1 MLSLYVCVS
10 EAKDL
15 PVKDTF
21 VKLRLGKFKS
31 KTRVLR
37 NTCTPVWNQEF
48 CFGVHDAEDVLFA
61 SVVNHDNECRVT
73 NGSVEFVGEVRI
85 PVASVAFEDNQTL
98 LPTWFS
104 LESPKSGKFFNK
116 YCGKIL
122 LTVSLQG
129 KGCASL
135 VNHKNSP
142 DSTNALGHSRD
153 LDGLHIS
160 CKATCDKMGGGKQ
173 LLKVIANGLQRI
185 FKKKEGNSK
194 SGDSSELS
202 STLSDY
208 EDIVQESSSPCS
220 FEEAIALMQSGD
232 NKPEMPENLGG
243 DVLVDQIYLV
253 SPNDLNVFLFAPNS
267 QFNKEL
273 AELQGTT
280 NVQEGS
286 WTWKNGDMSCLTRI
300 VSYTKAATKLIKA
313 VNATEVQTYI
323 RVSRKEFAILVRV
336 STPEVRYGNTFRIEV
351 LYKIMPGGEVSSGEE
366 SSHLVVSWGIVFLQ
380 STMMKGMI
388 ESGARQGLKESFSQ
402 FSEKLAQKFKVLDK
416 ADLPDKEQFL
426 ATLQTEDPW
435 NWWQSITYFW
445 NFTVVS
451 TIFMFLYV
459 LVHILRCGPSLPQG
473 LEFRGLEL
481 PDSFGEL
488 IASGILI
495 IQLQR
500 VYNMVSH
507 FVQARFQMGT
517 DHGLKA
523 QGDGW
528 VLTVALIEGVD
539 LATLESEELSDPYVV
554 FTCNGQTRS
563 SSVKLQTSDP
573 QWNEIL
579 EFDAMEEPP
588 SVLDVEV
595 FDFDGPFDQDVSLGH
610 AEINFLKHTSTE
622 LADMWLMLEG
632 KLAQSSQSKLHLR
645 IFLDNNKGDETI
657 KEYLEKMEKEVGK
670 KLNPRSPQRN
680 STFQKLFGLPPEEF
694 LIKDFTCYLKRKMP
708 LQGRLFLS
716 ARILGFHANLF
727 GHKTK
732 FFFLWEDIEEIQVLP
747 PSLATLGSP
756 TLVIILRRGRGLDAR
771 HGAKTQDEEG
781 RLRFHFQSFVSFN
794 AASRTIKALWRT
806 RILNPYQKEQVT
818 EEHEDQEGFL
828 IPEDSA
834 SILEDQEKM
843 SRIFSA
849 ELPIKM
855 KMVMKIFDGGNLENK
870 IMHRTGCMNYET
882 TSWEQVKPDFFE
894 RRVSYQ
900 FNRHVSA
907 FGGEVTCT
915 QQKFPNANTGGWTVT
930 EVMALHGVPFAD
942 HFHIHFRYEIEKS
955 SLGECACKCEA
966 YIGIMWLKS
975 SKFQQRINRNITA
988 KFNLRSKE
996 IFDLVQKEIL
1006 LMSQNSNSY
1015 G

>member
-1 MLSLYVCVS
+1 MLLRVFVCVLQ
-10 EAKDL
+10 AKDL
-15 PVKDTF
+15 PVKDSC
-21 VKLRLGKFKS
+21 VKLKLGKFKC
-31 KTRVLR
+31 KTRTLR
-37 NTCTPVWNQEF
+37 NTSNPVWNKEF
-48 CFGVHDAEDVLFA
+48 GFKVHDAKDVLLV
-61 SVVNHDNECRVT
+61 SVANHSDEWRVSNGCVN
-73 NGSVEFVGEVRI
+73 FVGEVRI
-85 PVASVAFEDNQTL
+85 PVGSVAFEDKQTL

-104 LESPKSGKFFNK
+104 LESPRSGKFFNK
-116 YCGKIL
+116 FCGKIL
-122 LTVSLQG
+122 LTISLHG
-129 KGCASL
+129 KGRASFI
-135 VNHKNSP
+135 NHKYSPNSISAIE
-142 DSTNALGHSRD
+142 DSRD
-153 LDGLHIS
+153 LEALHIS
-160 CKATCDKMGGGKQ
+160 SQAHCRKMGEGKH
-173 LLKVIANGLQRI
+173 LLKVIANRLDRI
-185 FKKKEGNSK
+185 FNKKGSSKPVDFSEPSNS
-194 SGDSSELS
+194 
-202 STLSDY
+202 LSDD
-208 EDIVQESSSPCS
+208 EDSVQKNSPPSS
-220 FEEAIALMQSGD
+220 FEEAIALMESRD
-232 NKPEMPENLGG
+232 KKPEMPENLQGG
-243 DVLVDQIYLV
+243 ILVDQFYVV

-267 QFNKEL
+267 QFRKDLE
-273 AELQGTT
+273 ELQGTT
-280 NVQEGS
+280 NVQEGP
-286 WTWKNGDMSCLTRI
+286 WTWKHGDMSCLTRV
-300 VSYTKAATKLIKA
+300 VSYTKAATKLVKA
-313 VNATEVQTYI
+313 VNAFEEQTYI
-323 RVSRKEFAILVRV
+323 RVCKKEFAILVSVR
-336 STPEVRYGNTFRIEV
+336 TPEVPYGNTFRTEL
-351 LYKIMPGGEVSSGEE
+351 LYKIMPGGEASCGEE
-366 SSHLVVSWGIVFLQ
+366 CSHLVVSWGIVFLQ

-388 ESGARQGLKESFSQ
+388 EGGARQGLKESFNK
-402 FSEKLAQKFKVLDK
+402 FSTKLAQNFKVLDMP
-416 ADLPDKEQFL
+416 DLSEKEHLL
-426 ATLQTEDPW
+426 ATLQTEDQW
-435 NWWQSITYFW
+435 NWWQAIKYFW
-445 NFTVVS
+445 NLTVVS

-459 LVHILRCGPSLPQG
+459 LVHILRCGPSQPQG
-473 LEFRGLEL
+473 LEFRGIEL

-488 IASGILI
+488 ITSGVLI

-523 QGDGW
+523 HGDGW

-539 LATLESEELSDPYVV
+539 LASLESEGLSDPYVV
-554 FTCNGQTRS
+554 FTCNGQIRS

-622 LADMWLMLEG
+622 LADMWIMLEG

-645 IFLDNNKGDETI
+645 IFLDNNKGVETI

-670 KLNPRSPQRN
+670 KLNLRSPQRN

-716 ARILGFHANLF
+716 ARILGFYANLF

-747 PSLATLGSP
+747 PSLASVGSP
-756 TLVIILRRGRGLDAR
+756 TLVIILRQGRGLDAR
-771 HGAKTQDEEG
+771 HGAKTQDEQG
-781 RLRFHFQSFVSFN
+781 RLRFHFQSFVSFS

-806 RILNPYQKEQVT
+806 RILNPYQKEQIT
-818 EEHEDQEGFL
+818 EEHEDQEGL
-828 IPEDSA
+828 VIPEDSG
-834 SILEDQEKM
+834 SILEDEAKM
-843 SRIFSA
+843 SKIFSA

-855 KMVMKIFDGGNLENK
+855 RSVMGIFYGGNLEHK
-870 IMHRTGCMNYET
+870 IMQRTGCLNYET
-882 TSWEQVKPDFFE
+882 TAWELVKPDVFE

-915 QQKFPNANTGGWTVT
+915 QQKFPNANTGGWTVI

-942 HFHIHFRYEIEKS
+942 HFHIHFRFEIEKS
-955 SLGECACKCEA
+955 SLGDCACKCDA

-988 KFNLRSKE
+988 KFSFRLKE
-996 IFDLVQKEIL
+996 IFELVQKEIL
-1006 LMSQNSNSY
+1006 LMSQNSH

>member
-1 MLSLYVCVS
+1 MSRLYVCVL

-15 PVKDTF
+15 PVKDTL
-21 VKLRLGKFKS
+21 VKLRLAKFKS
-31 KTRVLR
+31 KTRILR
-37 NTCTPVWNQEF
+37 NTCTPVWNEEF
-48 CFGVHDAEDVLFA
+48 AFRVHDLDDVLVV
-61 SVVNHDNECRVT
+61 SVVNHDNNQCRVT
-73 NGSVEFVGEVRI
+73 NGSVDFVGEVQI
-85 PVASVAFEDNQTL
+85 PLGSVAFEDKQTL

-122 LTVSLQG
+122 LTVSLHG
-129 KGCASL
+129 RGGAFFINNKHSP
-135 VNHKNSP
+135 NS
-142 DSTNALGHSRD
+142 STVVEDTRD
-153 LDGLHIS
+153 LEGVHIS
-160 CKATCDKMGGGKQ
+160 SQWPCDKMGVGKQ
-173 LLKVIANGLQRI
+173 LLKVIANRLHMI
-185 FKKKEGNSK
+185 SKKKEGGTK
-194 SGDSSELS
+194 PGDSSELS
-202 STLSDY
+202 TTLSDC
-208 EDIVQESSSPCS
+208 EDNAEENSSPCS
-220 FEEAIALMQSGD
+220 LEEAIALLESGD
-232 NKPEMPENLGG
+232 SKPEMPENLEGG
-243 DVLVDQIYLV
+243 VLVDQIYLV
-253 SPNDLNVFLFAPNS
+253 SPNDLNMFLFAPNS
-267 QFNKEL
+267 QFRKDL

-280 NVQEGS
+280 NVQEGA
-286 WTWKNGDMSCLTRI
+286 WTWKNGDKLCLTRV
-300 VSYTKAATKLIKA
+300 VSYTKAATKLIKE
-313 VNATEVQTYI
+313 VNAIEEQTYI
-323 RVSRKEFAILVRV
+323 RVSRKEFAILVSV
-336 STPEVRYGNTFRIEV
+336 STPEVPVGNAFRIEL

-388 ESGARQGLKESFSQ
+388 EGGVRQGLKESFNQ
-402 FSEKLAQKFKVLDK
+402 FSNQLSRNFKVLDR
-416 ADLPDKEQFL
+416 ADLPDKEHLL
-426 ATLQTEDPW
+426 ATLQTEDQW
-435 NWWQSITYFW
+435 NWWQAITYFW

-459 LVHILRCGPSLPQG
+459 LVHILGCGPSQPQG

-488 IASGILI
+488 ITSGILI

-507 FVQARFQMGT
+507 FVQARLQMGT

-523 QGDGW
+523 HGDGW

-539 LATLESEELSDPYVV
+539 LASLESERLSDPYVV
-554 FTCNGQTRS
+554 FNCNGQTRS
-563 SSVKLQTSDP
+563 SSVKLQTSEP

-610 AEINFLKHTSTE
+610 VEINFLKHTSTE
-622 LADMWLMLEG
+622 LADMWVMLQG

-645 IFLDNNKGDETI
+645 IFLDNNKGVETI

-670 KLNPRSPQRN
+670 KLNLRSPQRN

-747 PSLATLGSP
+747 PSLASLGSP
-756 TLVIILRRGRGLDAR
+756 TLVIILRRGRGLDAM

-781 RLRFHFQSFVSFN
+781 RLRFHFQSFVTFS

-806 RILNPYQKEQVT
+806 RILNPYQKEQIT
-818 EEHEDQEGFL
+818 EEHEDQEGFV
-828 IPEDSA
+828 IPEDTA
-834 SILEDQEKM
+834 SILEDEEKM

-855 KMVMKIFDGGNLENK
+855 RSVMEIFDGGNLEHK
-870 IMHRTGCMNYET
+870 IMQRTGCMNYET
-882 TSWEQVKPDFFE
+882 TSWELVKPDVFE

-915 QQKFPNANTGGWTVT
+915 QQKFTNANTGGWTVI
-930 EVMALHGVPFAD
+930 EVMALNGVPFAN

-955 SLGECACKCEA
+955 SLGDCACKCDA

-988 KFNLRSKE
+988 KFSLRLKE
-996 IFDLVQKEIL
+996 IFELVPKEIL
-1006 LMSQNSNSY
+1006 LMSQNSH

>member
-1 MLSLYVCVS
+1 MLRLYVCVL
-10 EAKDL
+10 ETKDL
-15 PVKDTF
+15 PVKDTY
-21 VKLRLGKFKS
+21 VTLRLGKLKC
-31 KTRVLR
+31 KTRILR
-37 NTCTPVWNQEF
+37 NTWNPVWNEEF
-48 CFGVHDAEDVLFA
+48 GFKVHGAEDVLVV
-61 SVVNHDNECRVT
+61 SVVVNHDNNNKCRSVT
-73 NGSVEFVGEVRI
+73 NGSVVEFVGEVRI
-85 PVASVAFEDNQTL
+85 PVGSVAFEDKQTL

-104 LESPKSGKFFNK
+104 LESPKSGRFFNK

-122 LTVSLQG
+122 LTVSLHG
-129 KGCASL
+129 KGRSFM
-135 VNHKNSP
+135 NHKHSPNS
-142 DSTNALGHSRD
+142 TIAVENSRD
-153 LDGLHIS
+153 LEGLHFLCQS
-160 CKATCDKMGGGKQ
+160 HCDKMGVGKQ
-173 LLKVIANGLQRI
+173 LLKDIANGLHRI
-185 FKKKEGNSK
+185 FKKKEGNSNF
-194 SGDSSELS
+194 GDSSELS
-202 STLSDY
+202 SSLSDY
-208 EDIVQESSSPCS
+208 EDSVHENTFPCS
-220 FEEAIALMQSGD
+220 FEESIALMESRDD
-232 NKPEMPENLGG
+232 NKPEMPENL
-243 DVLVDQIYLV
+243 
-253 SPNDLNVFLFAPNS
+253 P
-267 QFNKEL
+267 
-273 AELQGTT
+273 GTT
-280 NVQEGS
+280 NVQEGP
-286 WTWKNGDMSCLTRI
+286 WTWKNGDTSCLTR
-300 VSYTKAATKLIKA
+300 VVTYMKAATKLIKA
-313 VNATEVQTYI
+313 VNAIEEQTYI
-323 RVSRKEFAILVRV
+323 RVSRKEFAILVSV
-336 STPEVRYGNTFRIEV
+336 STPEVPYGNSFRIEL
-351 LYKIMPGGEVSSGEE
+351 LYKIMPGEVSSGEE

-388 ESGARQGLKESFSQ
+388 EGGARQGLKESFSQ
-402 FSEKLAQKFKVLDK
+402 FSDQLARNFKVLDK
-416 ADLPDKEQFL
+416 ADLPDKEHLL
-426 ATLQTEDPW
+426 ATLQTEDQW
-435 NWWQSITYFW
+435 YWWQTITYFW
-445 NFTVVS
+445 NFTVAS

-459 LVHILRCGPSLPQG
+459 LVHILRCGPNLLQG
-473 LEFRGLEL
+473 LEFSGLEL

-488 IASGILI
+488 ITSGILI

-523 QGDGW
+523 HGDGW

-539 LATLESEELSDPYVV
+539 LASLESEGLSDPYVV

-588 SVLDVEV
+588 SVLHVEV

-610 AEINFLKHTSTE
+610 AEINFLRHTSTE
-622 LADMWLMLEG
+622 LADMWVMLEG

-645 IFLDNNKGDETI
+645 IFLDNNNGVETI

-670 KLNPRSPQRN
+670 KLNLRSPQRN
-680 STFQKLFGLPPEEF
+680 STFQKLFALPPEEF

-756 TLVIILRRGRGLDAR
+756 TLVIVLRRGRGLDAR

-781 RLRFHFQSFVSFN
+781 RLRFHFQSFVSFS
-794 AASRTIKALWRT
+794 AASRAIKALWRT
-806 RILNPYQKEQVT
+806 RILNPYQKEQIS
-818 EEHEDQEGFL
+818 EEHEDQERFV

-834 SILEDQEKM
+834 SILEDEEKM

-855 KMVMKIFDGGNLENK
+855 KSVMGIFDGGNLEHK
-870 IMHRTGCMNYET
+870 IMQRTGCTNYET
-882 TSWEQVKPDFFE
+882 TSWEQVKHDVFE

-915 QQKFPNANTGGWTVT
+915 QQKFPNANTGGWTVI
-930 EVMALHGVPFAD
+930 EVMDLHGVPFAD

-955 SLGECACKCEA
+955 SLGDCACKCDA

-988 KFNLRSKE
+988 KFNLRLKE
-996 IFDLVQKEIL
+996 IFELVQKEIL
-1006 LMSQNSNSY
+1006 LMSQNSH

>member
-1 MLSLYVCVS
+1 MLRLFVCVL

-15 PVKDTF
+15 AVKDSY

-31 KTRVLR
+31 KTRILR
-37 NTCTPVWNQEF
+37 NTSTPIWNEEF
-48 CFGVHDAEDVLFA
+48 VFKVHNEEDVLVV
-61 SVVNHDNECRVT
+61 SVVNHSDECRVT
-73 NGSVEFVGEVRI
+73 NGCVDFVGQVRI
-85 PVASVAFEDNQTL
+85 PVGSVAFEDKQTL

-104 LESPKSGKFFNK
+104 LQSPKSGKFFNK

-122 LTVSLQG
+122 LTISLHG
-129 KGCASL
+129 KGTASFI
-135 VNHKNSP
+135 NHKHSPNSNISIK
-142 DSTNALGHSRD
+142 DSRD
-153 LDGLHIS
+153 LEALLIS
-160 CKATCDKMGGGKQ
+160 PQATCDKMGEGKH
-173 LLKVIANGLQRI
+173 LLKVIANRLDRI
-185 FKKKEGNSK
+185 FNKKGGSPKPE
-194 SGDSSELS
+194 DSSEPS
-202 STLSDY
+202 NSLSDD
-208 EDIVQESSSPCS
+208 EDSVQENSPPSS
-220 FEEAIALMQSGD
+220 FEEAISLLESSD
-232 NKPEMPENLGG
+232 DKSEMPENLPGG
-243 DVLVDQIYLV
+243 ILVDQIYAV
-253 SPNDLNVFLFAPNS
+253 SPSDLNVFLFAPNS
-267 QFNKEL
+267 QFEKDL
-273 AELQGTT
+273 AELQGTI
-280 NVQEGS
+280 NVQEGP
-286 WTWKNGDMSCLTRI
+286 WTWKHGDMSCLTRV
-300 VSYTKAATKLIKA
+300 VSYTKAATKLVKAIKA
-313 VNATEVQTYI
+313 IEEQTYI
-323 RVSRKEFAILVRV
+323 RVSKKEFAIHVSV
-336 STPEVRYGNTFRIEV
+336 STPEVLYGNTFRTEL

-366 SSHLVVSWGIVFLQ
+366 CSHLVVSWSIVFLQ
-380 STMMKGMI
+380 STMMKSMI
-388 ESGARQGLKESFSQ
+388 EAGARQGLKESFNQ
-402 FSEKLAQKFKVLDK
+402 FTNQLAQNFKVLDK
-416 ADLPDKEQFL
+416 ADLSDKEQLL
-426 ATLQTEDPW
+426 AALQIEDQW
-435 NWWQSITYFW
+435 NWWQAIKYFW

-459 LVHILRCGPSLPQG
+459 LVHILRCGGPSQPRG

-488 IASGILI
+488 IISGILI

-523 QGDGW
+523 HGDGW

-539 LATLESEELSDPYVV
+539 LASLESEGLSDPYVV

-610 AEINFLKHTSTE
+610 AEINFLKHTSPE
-622 LADMWLMLEG
+622 LADMWVLLEG

-645 IFLDNNKGDETI
+645 IFLDNNKGVETI

-670 KLNPRSPQRN
+670 KLNLRSPQRN

-716 ARILGFHANLF
+716 ARILGFYANLF

-747 PSLATLGSP
+747 PSLASVGSP
-756 TLVIILRRGRGLDAR
+756 TLVIILRRGRGVDAR
-771 HGAKTQDEEG
+771 HGAKTQDEQG
-781 RLRFHFQSFVSFN
+781 RLRFHFQSFASFS

-806 RILNPYQKEQVT
+806 RILNPYQKEQIT
-818 EEHEDQEGFL
+818 AEHEDQEGFV
-828 IPEDSA
+828 IPEDSG
-834 SILEDQEKM
+834 SILEDEAKM
-843 SRIFSA
+843 SKVFSA

-855 KMVMKIFDGGNLENK
+855 RSVMGIFDGGNLEHK
-870 IMHRTGCMNYET
+870 IMQRTGCMNYET
-882 TSWEQVKPDFFE
+882 TAWELVKPDVFE

-900 FNRHVSA
+900 FNRHVST

-915 QQKFPNANTGGWTVT
+915 QQKFPNANTGGWTVI

-942 HFHIHFRYEIEKS
+942 HFHIHFRYEIDKS
-955 SLGECACKCEA
+955 SLGDCACKCDV
-966 YIGIMWLKS
+966 YIGVIWLKC

-988 KFNLRSKE
+988 KFNIRLKE
-996 IFDLVQKEIL
+996 IFELVQKEIL
-1006 LMSQNSNSY
+1006 LMPQNSH

>member
-1 MLSLYVCVS
+1 MLRLYVCIL

-15 PVKDTF
+15 PVKDTY
-21 VKLRLGKFKS
+21 VELRLAKFKA
-31 KTRVLR
+31 KTRILT
-37 NTCTPVWNQEF
+37 NKCTPIWNQEF
-48 CFGVHDAEDVLFA
+48 CFRVHDAEDVLLV
-61 SVVNHDNECRVT
+61 SVVSHVNECRVT
-73 NGSVEFVGEVRI
+73 NGYVGFVGEVRI
-85 PVASVAFEDNQTL
+85 PVASIAFEDKQTL

-104 LESPKSGKFFNK
+104 LQSPKSGKFFNK

-122 LTVSLQG
+122 LTVSLHG
-129 KGCASL
+129 KCCASFTK
-135 VNHKNSP
+135 HKHPPNSTFAVEN
-142 DSTNALGHSRD
+142 SKD
-153 LDGLHIS
+153 LECLHTS
-160 CKATCDKMGGGKQ
+160 CRAPCDKMGLGKQ
-173 LLKVIANGLQRI
+173 LKVIANVVHKI

-194 SGDSSELS
+194 TGDSSELS
-202 STLSDY
+202 TMLSDC
-208 EDIVQESSSPCS
+208 EDSVQEDSSPCS
-220 FEEAIALMQSGD
+220 FEEALALMESGD
-232 NKPEMPENLGG
+232 SKPEMPENLSGG
-243 DVLVDQIYLV
+243 VLVDQIYLV
-253 SPNDLNVFLFAPNS
+253 SPSDLNVFLFAPNS
-267 QFNKEL
+267 QFRKDL

-280 NVQEGS
+280 NVQEGP
-286 WTWKNGDMSCLTRI
+286 WTWKNGDMSSLTRV

-313 VNATEVQTYI
+313 VTATEEQKYI
-323 RVSRKEFAILVRV
+323 RVCRKEFAILVSV
-336 STPEVRYGNTFRIEV
+336 STPEVPYGNTFRIEF

-366 SSHLVVSWGIVFLQ
+366 SSHLVVSWSIVFLH
-380 STMMKGMI
+380 STMMKSMI
-388 ESGARQGLKESFSQ
+388 ESGARQGLKESFSL
-402 FSEKLAQKFKVLDK
+402 FSEKLAQNFKVQNK
-416 ADLPDKEQFL
+416 ANFSDKEHFL
-426 ATLQTEDPW
+426 ATLQTEDQW
-435 NWWQSITYFW
+435 HWWQAITYFC

-451 TIFMFLYV
+451 TIFMCLYV
-459 LVHILRCGPSLPQG
+459 VVHILYCGPSLPQG
-473 LEFRGLEL
+473 LEFKGLEL

-488 IASGILI
+488 IISGVLI
-495 IQLQR
+495 TQLQR
-500 VYNMVSH
+500 VYNMLSH

-523 QGDGW
+523 HGVGW

-539 LATLESEELSDPYVV
+539 LASLESEGLSDPYVV

-563 SSVKLQTSDP
+563 SSVKLQTSNP

-622 LADMWLMLEG
+622 LADMWLLLEG

-645 IFLDNNKGDETI
+645 IFLDNNKGVETI

-670 KLNPRSPQRN
+670 KLNLTSPQRN
-680 STFQKLFGLPPEEF
+680 STFQKLFALPPEEF

-716 ARILGFHANLF
+716 ARILGFHANFF

-747 PSLATLGSP
+747 PSWATLGSP

-771 HGAKTQDEEG
+771 YGAKTQDEEG
-781 RLRFHFQSFVSFN
+781 RLRFHFQSFSSFS

-806 RILNPYQKEQVT
+806 RILNPYQREQIT
-818 EEHEDQEGFL
+818 EEHEDQEGFV

-834 SILEDQEKM
+834 SILENEEKM

-855 KMVMKIFDGGNLENK
+855 ISVMGIFGGGNLEHK
-870 IMHRTGCMNYET
+870 IMQRTGCMNYET
-882 TSWEQVKPDFFE
+882 TSWELVKPDVFE

-900 FNRHVSA
+900 FNRQVSA

-915 QQKFPNANTGGWTVT
+915 QQKCQNANTGGWTVI

-942 HFHIHFRYEIEKS
+942 HFHIHLRYEIEKS
-955 SLGECACKCEA
+955 SLGECACKCDA
-966 YIGIMWLKS
+966 YIGVMWLKS
-975 SKFQQRINRNITA
+975 SKFQQRINRNIIA
-988 KFNLRSKE
+988 KFNLRLKE
-996 IFDLVQKEIL
+996 IFELAQKEIL
-1006 LMSQNSNSY
+1006 LMSQNSNE
-1015 G
+1015 